1 MTDPY
6 LAFLASK
13 AVKAP
18 MRGLM
23 PAKMPSIG
31 EHLFPFQRA
40 CVQHALRVGAA
51 GVFLDTGLGKTL
63 MQLAWS
69 DEVARHTGGI
79 VLIMAPLAVSEQ
91 TIEQVAT
98 WLNVARSTVYLM
110 LERGELPVVR
120 IGRSVR
126 IRPEDVREY
135 LERNTGRAGARR

>member
-1 MTDPY
+1 MPD
-6 LAFLASK
+6 
-13 AVKAP
+13 AP
-18 MRGLM
+18 EPM
-23 PAKMPSIG
+23 
-31 EHLFPFQRA
+31 
-40 CVQHALRVGAA
+40 
-51 GVFLDTGLGKTL
+51 
-63 MQLAWS
+63 
-69 DEVARHTGGI
+69 
-79 VLIMAPLAVSEQ
+79 Q